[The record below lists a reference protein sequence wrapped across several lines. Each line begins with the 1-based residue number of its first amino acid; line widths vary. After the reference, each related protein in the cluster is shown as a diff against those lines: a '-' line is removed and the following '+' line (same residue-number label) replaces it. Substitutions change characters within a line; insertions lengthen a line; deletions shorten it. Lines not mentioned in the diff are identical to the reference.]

1 MGRIRHAKVEADR
14 WRVQAWRVGDERA
27 ETYLRLRAETYL
39 RVLVRPPLRPEDIN
53 SSELWEVT
61 RAGRILV
68 AAGLLDD
75 DLVDDLRADVGTAL
89 TVRSRALLKRHGAGR
104 GTLPTRHRAPAR
116 PGGAAGSLRLTPVR
130 QTLSVR
136 SDRAPFDRAPFDLHL
151 LTLVRARSETAI
163 ITAIRMYWPED
174 GSSADL
180 EITGAGVQ
188 HFPYDQ
194 IGATDDRG
202 AEYRLEFDG
211 DDLTTT
217 WQGVVRLLPP
227 LPPGTRWLDL
237 IADGTNQLLRLDL
250 VARTTEPLASGE
262 ATIEE
267 SAGLSAAEWL
277 LAAAAESILW
287 ETWTRPG
294 PFLQSYLT
302 EITSVLTDVG
312 AIAAD
317 SPTPGHLAALCR
329 ELGVIGHGITA
340 PPAAGLPGPWASII
354 AQRKARAA
362 GPPPFLVAPGPDV
375 FTPLGT
381 SLPDID
387 GTRLTLAALSSAG
400 GESYLYVA
408 ASGLRE
414 PVERFEPGWR
424 PGLSWWLK
432 DPAGHWHMAMPANY
446 LTRSPDTGVLALRL
460 TPPLATYPDTI
471 EVVVTGTSA
480 RLRAVVPVPG
490 APAPGPGRRSGRE
503 GGH

>member
-1 MGRIRHAKVEADR
+1 M
-14 WRVQAWRVGDERA
+14 GDERA
-27 ETYLRLRAETYL
+27 ETYLRLLAETHL
-39 RVLVRPPLRPEDIN
+39 RVLLRPPLRPEDVG
-53 SSELWEVT
+53 STELWKVT
-61 RAGRILV
+61 RAGRVLV

-75 DLVDDLRADVGTAL
+75 EFLDDLRAEVATAL
-89 TVRSRALLKRHGAGR
+89 TVRSRKLLARHGAGR
-104 GTLPTRHRAPAR
+104 GTLPTRHRAPER
-116 PGGAAGSLRLTPVR
+116 PGGAAGPLRLTPVR

-136 SDRAPFDRAPFDLHL
+136 TDRAPFDLHL

-163 ITAIRMYWPED
+163 IAAIRMHWPED

-188 HFPYDQ
+188 HFPYDE
-194 IGATDDRG
+194 IWATDDRG
-202 AEYRLEFDG
+202 AQYRLEFDG
-211 DDLTTT
+211 DNLTTT
-217 WQGVVRLLPP
+217 WQGVLRLLPP
-227 LPPGTRWLDL
+227 MPPGTRWLDL
-237 IADGTNQLLRLDL
+237 IANGTSQLLRVDL
-250 VARTTEPLASGE
+250 VAGTQEPLASAG

-287 ETWTRPG
+287 ESWDRPG

-317 SPTPGHLAALCR
+317 SPTPGQLVALCR
-329 ELGVIGHGITA
+329 ELGVIRHGITA
-340 PPAAGLPGPWASII
+340 PPAASMPGPWASII

-387 GTRLTLAALSSAG
+387 ATRLTLAGLSSAG

-432 DPAGHWHMAMPANY
+432 DPAGHWHMAIPANY

-460 TPPLATYPDTI
+460 TPPLAAYPDTI

-480 RLRAVVPVPG
+480 RIRAIVPVPG
-490 APAPGPGRRSGRE
+490 APNRDPSGPPDWPE
-503 GGH
+503 GGTLRA

>member
-1 MGRIRHAKVEADR
+1 
-14 WRVQAWRVGDERA
+14 VGDERA
-27 ETYLRLRAETYL
+27 ETYVRLRAERYL
-39 RVLVRPPLRPEDIN
+39 RVLLRPPFRPEDIRWP
-53 SSELWEVT
+53 ELWEVT
-61 RAGRILV
+61 RAGRILI

-75 DLVDDLRADVGTAL
+75 EFVEGLRADIATAL
-89 TVRSRALLKRHGAGR
+89 SARSPKLLARHGPVSR
-104 GTLPTRHRAPAR
+104 MFQHRYRTPAP
-116 PGGAAGSLRLTPVR
+116 PWGGAAGPWGGAAGPLRLTPVW

-188 HFPYDQ
+188 HFPYDE

-202 AEYRLEFDG
+202 AQYRLEFDG
-211 DDLTTT
+211 DSLTTT
-217 WQGVVRLLPP
+217 WQGVLRLLPP
-227 LPPGTRWLDL
+227 MPPGTRWLDL
-237 IADGTNQLLRLDL
+237 IANGTSRLLRVDL
-250 VARTTEPLASGE
+250 VAATQEPLESAG

-267 SAGLSAAEWL
+267 SAGPSAAEWL
-277 LAAAAESILW
+277 LAAEAESILSD
-287 ETWTRPG
+287 TWGRAG
-294 PFLQSYLT
+294 LFIDSYLT
-302 EITSVLTDVG
+302 EITSVLMDTG

-329 ELGVIGHGITA
+329 ELGVIRHGITA
-340 PPAAGLPGPWASII
+340 PPAGSLPGPWASII

-400 GESYLYVA
+400 SESFLYVA

-414 PVERFEPGWR
+414 PVKRFEPGWR

-432 DPAGHWHMAMPANY
+432 DPAGHWHMAIPANY

-480 RLRAVVPVPG
+480 QVRAIVPVPG
-490 APAPGPGRRSGRE
+490 TPERDRSGPPDRPDR
-503 GGH
+503 GTLRA

>member
-1 MGRIRHAKVEADR
+1 VD
-14 WRVQAWRVGDERA
+14 DERA
-27 ETYLRLRAETYL
+27 ETYLRLRAERCM
-39 RVLVRPPLRPEDIN
+39 RVLLRPPFRPEDIRWP
-53 SSELWEVT
+53 ELWEVT
-61 RAGRILV
+61 RAGRILI

-75 DLVDDLRADVGTAL
+75 EFVDGLGADIATAL
-89 TVRSRALLKRHGAGR
+89 SARSPKLLARHGPASR
-104 GTLPTRHRAPAR
+104 MFQHRYRTPAP
-116 PGGAAGSLRLTPVR
+116 PGGAAGPMRLTPVR

-180 EITGAGVQ
+180 EMTGAGVQ

-194 IGATDDRG
+194 IWATDDGG

-211 DDLTTT
+211 DSLTTT
-217 WQGVVRLLPP
+217 WQGVLRLLPP
-227 LPPGTRWLDL
+227 MPPGTRWLDL
-237 IADGTNQLLRLDL
+237 IANGTSRLLRVDLDPGSP
-250 VARTTEPLASGE
+250 APL
-262 ATIEE
+262 E
-267 SAGLSAAEWL
+267 SAGAMIEERAGPSAAEWL
-277 LAAAAESILW
+277 LAAEAESILSD
-287 ETWTRPG
+287 TWGRAG
-294 PFLQSYLT
+294 LFIDSYLT
-302 EITSVLTDVG
+302 EITSVLMDTG

-317 SPTPGHLAALCR
+317 SPTPRHLAALCR
-329 ELGVIGHGITA
+329 ELGVIRHGIAA
-340 PPAAGLPGPWASII
+340 PPAASLPRPWASII

-362 GPPPFLVAPGPDV
+362 GPPPLLVAPGPDV

-400 GESYLYVA
+400 SESFLYVA

-414 PVERFEPGWR
+414 PVQRFEPGWR

-432 DPAGHWHMAMPANY
+432 DPAGHWHMAIPANY

-471 EVVVTGTSA
+471 EVVVTGTA
-480 RLRAVVPVPG
+480 AQVRAIVPVPG
-490 APAPGPGRRSGRE
+490 GPERDRSGPPDRPDR
-503 GGH
+503 GTLKA

>member
-1 MGRIRHAKVEADR
+1 M
-14 WRVQAWRVGDERA
+14 
-27 ETYLRLRAETYL
+27 
-39 RVLVRPPLRPEDIN
+39 
-53 SSELWEVT
+53 
-61 RAGRILV
+61 
-68 AAGLLDD
+68 
-75 DLVDDLRADVGTAL
+75 
-89 TVRSRALLKRHGAGR
+89 
-104 GTLPTRHRAPAR
+104 
-116 PGGAAGSLRLTPVR
+116 
-130 QTLSVR
+130 
-136 SDRAPFDRAPFDLHL
+136 
-151 LTLVRARSETAI
+151 
-163 ITAIRMYWPED
+163 
-174 GSSADL
+174 
-180 EITGAGVQ
+180 
-188 HFPYDQ
+188 
-194 IGATDDRG
+194 
-202 AEYRLEFDG
+202 
-211 DDLTTT
+211 
-217 WQGVVRLLPP
+217 
-227 LPPGTRWLDL
+227 PPGTRWLDL
-237 IADGTNQLLRLDL
+237 IANGTSQLLRVDL
-250 VARTTEPLASGE
+250 VAGTQEPLASAG

-287 ETWTRPG
+287 ESWDRPG

-317 SPTPGHLAALCR
+317 SPTPGQLVALCR
-329 ELGVIGHGITA
+329 ELGVIRHGITA
-340 PPAAGLPGPWASII
+340 PPAASMPGPWASII

-387 GTRLTLAALSSAG
+387 ATRLTLAGLSSAG

-432 DPAGHWHMAMPANY
+432 DPAGHWHMAIPANY

-460 TPPLATYPDTI
+460 TPPLAAYPDTI

-480 RLRAVVPVPG
+480 RIRAIVPVPG
-490 APAPGPGRRSGRE
+490 APNRDPSGPPDWPE